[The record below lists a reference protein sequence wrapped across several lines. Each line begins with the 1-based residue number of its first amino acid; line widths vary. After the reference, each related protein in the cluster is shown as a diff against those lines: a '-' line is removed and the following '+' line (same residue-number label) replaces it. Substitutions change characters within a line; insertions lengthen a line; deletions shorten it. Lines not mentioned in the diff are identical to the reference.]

1 MSLKPLVGPLGQA
14 LGGRAVV
21 FSDDCI
27 GPKAEE
33 VVNSLPAGGVALLE
47 NLRFHAGEEA
57 NNPRFAEALARLGDV
72 YVNDAFSAAH
82 RAHAST
88 ETLAR
93 LLPAAAGRSMHAELT
108 ALDRVLNKPLRPLV
122 AIVGGAKVSTKLD
135 LLNNLVRRV
144 NVLMLGGAMANTF
157 LSARGLEVGISLY
170 EHDMAERARRVM
182 ANANAAGCE
191 VILPGDVV
199 IARKLEKSAE
209 RKIVPVSE
217 VPSDQMILDIGP
229 DSAGQ
234 FVKRLAGFRTLVWNG
249 PLGAFEVPPFNAGTD
264 KVAKAAAALTRK
276 GDLVSV
282 AGGGETVAALA
293 SAQVIADFSYVSTAG
308 GAFLEWLEGK
318 KLPGVEALKKPRG
331 SI

>member
-1 MSLKPLVGPLGQA
+1 MTVGLSVINRIMA
-14 LGGRAVV
+14 
-21 FSDDCI
+21 
-27 GPKAEE
+27 PKFP
-33 VVNSLPAGGVALLE
+33 VGWTVA
-47 NLRFHAGEEA
+47 RW
-57 NNPRFAEALARLGDV
+57 PIP
-72 YVNDAFSAAH
+72 Y
-82 RAHAST
+82 
-88 ETLAR
+88 
-93 LLPAAAGRSMHAELT
+93 
-108 ALDRVLNKPLRPLV
+108 
-122 AIVGGAKVSTKLD
+122 
-135 LLNNLVRRV
+135 
-144 NVLMLGGAMANTF
+144 
-157 LSARGLEVGISLY
+157 LSARGLEVGISLC

-182 ANANAAGCE
+182 TNADAAGCE

-209 RKIVPVSE
+209 TKIVPVSE

-229 DSAGQ
+229 ASAGQ
-234 FVKRLAGFRTLVWNG
+234 FIKGLAGFRTLVWNG

-264 KVAKAAAALTRK
+264 KVAKAAAALTRQ

-331 SI
+331 